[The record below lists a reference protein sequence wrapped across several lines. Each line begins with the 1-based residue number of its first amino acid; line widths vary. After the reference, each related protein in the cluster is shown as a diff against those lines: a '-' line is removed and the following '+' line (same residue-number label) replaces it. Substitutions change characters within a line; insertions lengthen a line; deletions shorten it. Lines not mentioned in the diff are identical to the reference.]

1 MKKIIFKQLLKDV
14 IKFFILTSLSLSL
27 IIWVVQAVNFLDF
40 ISEDGHGLKTYFFYT
55 LLNFPKVFSRI
66 LPFCIFVSVFYILN
80 KYEVK
85 NELLIFW
92 NIGINKLKF
101 INVLLILSI
110 FFLIFQLFLN
120 TILVPSS
127 LDSARN
133 FIRSS
138 KIDFFPSLIKEKKFI
153 DVVENLTIFVES
165 KDDKGNLKN
174 IYLKDQIKNAESQ
187 IIYAK
192 SGKIISKNNQNFL
205 ILNNGSFIDINQKNM
220 TNFSFKKTEVN
231 LSNYSTKTT
240 ITPKF
245 QEIKTTELIKC
256 FLNLNY
262 SKNYFITE
270 KYFLCQENSF
280 DSITEELFKRIIK
293 PFFIPLIILIS
304 SLIIFSNKDSYK
316 YSKFQYLLFSLGFF
330 IIIISEI
337 SSRYLGN
344 IKFETF
350 ITFPIIIFI
359 FSYLLLILK
368 LKNKIND

>member
-316 YSKFQYLLFSLGFF
+316 YSKFQYLL
-330 IIIISEI
+330 
-337 SSRYLGN
+337 
-344 IKFETF
+344 
-350 ITFPIIIFI
+350 
-359 FSYLLLILK
+359 LILK